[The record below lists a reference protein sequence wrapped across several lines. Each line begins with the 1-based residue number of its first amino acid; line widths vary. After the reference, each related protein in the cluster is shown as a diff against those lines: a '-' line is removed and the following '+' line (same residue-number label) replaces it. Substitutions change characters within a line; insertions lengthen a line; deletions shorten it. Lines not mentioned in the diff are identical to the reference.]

1 MNYVTLYLAARRS
14 LNWENIEKLTAK
26 QIDHIGK
33 MYDPELFEHFKKSVF
48 FRWFNEN
55 TTNTTSFIKRSR
67 KLLKKLDL
75 DLSQKDM
82 ERINNIE
89 PREFT
94 ERRAMKTIEVP
105 YKDLREANMLDSDAF
120 FFYKDVRL
128 YRMNKTL
135 YRQDHK
141 GEIYITKNE
150 MVFYDRDKNTINEV
164 INFNIIEEV
173 TLRKYG
179 VEVQITDEQPVY
191 IRYKDNELIFI
202 SLSRSLPAKVEIDF
216 LNTVREESDTIER
229 TIEAI
234 LDA

>member
-1 MNYVTLYLAARRS
+1 MKYVTLYLSARRS
-14 LNWENIEKLTAK
+14 LNFKNVEKLSQK
-26 QIDHIGK
+26 HIERIGK
-33 MYDPELFEHFKKSVF
+33 IYDAELFKHFKKSVF

-55 TTNTTSFIKRSR
+55 TSNATKFIKRTR
-67 KLLKKLDL
+67 KLVKKLDL
-75 DLSQKDM
+75 EFSDSEIEK
-82 ERINNIE
+82 INNIE

-105 YKDLREANMLDSDAF
+105 YKDLKEANMLNSDAF
-120 FFYKDVRL
+120 FFYKNVRL

-135 YRQDHK
+135 YRQNHK

-150 MVFYDRDKNTINEV
+150 MVFYDRDNKKINEV
-164 INFNIIEEV
+164 INFSIIEEV

-179 VEVQITDEQPVY
+179 VEVQIIDGQPIY

-202 SLSRSLPAKVEIDF
+202 SLSRTLPSKADIDF

-234 LDA
+234 LDV